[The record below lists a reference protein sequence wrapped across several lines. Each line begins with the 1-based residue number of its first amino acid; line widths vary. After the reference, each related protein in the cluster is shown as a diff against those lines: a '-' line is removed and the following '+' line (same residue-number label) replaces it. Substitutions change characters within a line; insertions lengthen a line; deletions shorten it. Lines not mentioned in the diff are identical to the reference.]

1 MQDAGIAA
9 PLYITQNDG
18 TVATAAQAVRFPIWS
33 FASGPTNSMRGAAYL
48 SRLQNAVVADV
59 GGTTTDFGHL
69 QAGFPRQANAAVQV
83 GGVRTLFRMPDV
95 LSIGLG
101 GGSLVD
107 RRDRCHRS
115 AQRRLSPDRTGAGIR
130 RRPVDHDRHRR
141 CRGAGGYRR
150 TLAGTA
156 ARRRIRRCR
165 AGARCVDGGGEC
177 GSHEDRGRRRDADRG
192 RRRRIPGAGPA
203 RRRA

>member
-1 MQDAGIAA
+1 MRETGIAA

-18 TVATAAQAVRFPIWS
+18 TVAAASQAARFPVFS

-48 SRLQNAVVADV
+48 SRWQNAVVVDV

-69 QAGFPRQANAAVQV
+69 QAGFPRQANTSVRV

-107 RRDRCHRS
+107 
-115 AQRRLSPDRTGAGIR
+115 PE
-130 RRPVDHDRHRR
+130 P
-141 CRGAGGYRR
+141 
-150 TLAGTA
+150 TA
-156 ARRRIRRCR
+156 SGR
-165 AGARCVDGGGEC
+165 AAWVI
-177 GSHEDRGRRRDADRG
+177 A
-192 RRRRIPGAGPA
+192 
-203 RRRA
+203 